1 MPDPREGLELDG
13 TIRTG
18 AHADVID
25 DRFRPLLSSAVD
37 RVHAIAPA
45 ASVYVYGSVAT
56 GRARSPDSDVDLLV
70 VGLPESDGADIA
82 RTESARFGSLCRA
95 VEVAVATP
103 ADFEGDAD
111 QAYGGRVFLH
121 HYCVHLA
128 GPDVDLATAPF
139 PGDRRAARGFNGD
152 IGEHLDRW
160 RHELD
165 DADPGELGR
174 RLARKTLFATAGLV
188 SVHDRTWTTD
198 RRRAA
203 RRWGELHPHLRAG
216 LDRLAAWAHRT
227 TEADRAELRT
237 RLDETVTPIVNQ
249 FDDHIGLWRST

>member
-1 MPDPREGLELDG
+1 MPDPREGLEPDG

-18 AHADVID
+18 AHADWIA

-37 RVHAIAPA
+37 VVHAISPA

-56 GRARSPDSDVDLLV
+56 GQARSPDSDVDLLV
-70 VGLPESDGADIA
+70 VGLAESDGADIA
-82 RTESARFGSLCRA
+82 RTESARFGWLCRA
-95 VEVAVATP
+95 VEIVVATP
-103 ADFEGDAD
+103 ADFDGDSDRAH
-111 QAYGGRVFLH
+111 GGRVFLH

-128 GPDVDLATAPF
+128 GPDVDRATAPF
-139 PGDRRAARGFNGD
+139 RGDRRAARGFNGD

-160 RHELD
+160 RHDVD
-165 DADPGELGR
+165 DADPSELGR
-174 RLARKTLFATAGLV
+174 RVARKTLLATAGLV

-216 LDRLAAWAHRT
+216 VDRLAAWADRT
-227 TEADRAELRT
+227 EEADRAEVRM
-237 RLDETVTPIVNQ
+237 RLDDTVAPIVDQ
-249 FDDHIGLWRST
+249 FDALIGLWQPT